1 MSYGPQLTH
10 LFYPR
15 MHAVAVAARDT
26 SAVRPKAVS
35 VLWLPADAS
44 IHMCMHWQSLPEIRR
59 LRIDVRRAG
68 TSCPA
73 PHVIRDLRGRQQC
86 QQHWAQGARQFQIE
100 QQRFT
105 PGRDQTDDLQRV
117 RLTS

>member
-1 MSYGPQLTH
+1 
-10 LFYPR
+10 

-73 PHVIRDLRGRQQC
+73 PQVIGDLRGRQQ
-86 QQHWAQGARQFQIE
+86 HRAQGGRPLQIE
-100 QQRFT
+100 QQST